1 MDQKLLVGPEIEGAK
16 RLVGL
21 MDKAGLNPRAALWVY
36 NEDTEIWRLWIVPAP
51 EIKEKLEFYRRLA
64 VIVSENRELLGTL
77 DTGSTEFVKE
87 SHPAIQG
94 LKGLIRVESLSDVRF
109 SNNMLNGFYLPDAI
123 ILRMMV

>member
-64 VIVSENRELLGTL
+64 VIVSENR
-77 DTGSTEFVKE
+77 
-87 SHPAIQG
+87 
-94 LKGLIRVESLSDVRF
+94 
-109 SNNMLNGFYLPDAI
+109 
-123 ILRMMV
+123 